1 MWPAVQ
7 QLYEACQLPLS
18 FYPRPN
24 CTCPGQFS
32 ENVSVG
38 HTFNRV
44 TAFSGHCTSVHGP
57 CHFVQGKEA
66 VHQANHLP
74 SASGNVSSSVS
85 PKGLIRLREWPESNN
100 HDSFSRKDT
109 EHLTSKS
116 ECLGGGWGHKKRQI
130 YFHLFQG

>member
-24 CTCPGQFS
+24 CARPGQFS

-44 TAFSGHCTSVHGP
+44 TAFSGHCSPECDVTSVHGP

-66 VHQANHLP
+66 VQTTYLLLLGMCHPQSHQ
-74 SASGNVSSSVS
+74 
-85 PKGLIRLREWPESNN
+85 KG
-100 HDSFSRKDT
+100 
-109 EHLTSKS
+109 
-116 ECLGGGWGHKKRQI
+116 
-130 YFHLFQG
+130 